1 MFDDL
6 PGRGRPL
13 ALAEHPFVKPGWQLA
28 YSVLKNA
35 GFALDWIEL
44 DKSIRAELLR
54 CRDLLEDQLSWATQ
68 ALISSES
75 KRQVEAELDHRYQ
88 WAVATFTE
96 RAEQLN
102 ERIELLN
109 LKVPL
114 TSLQRGKIDIA
125 EEIDRFRGSWRRS
138 LELPARSS
146 WSSPFPA
153 VDTERTK

>member
-6 PGRGRPL
+6 PGSGRPL
-13 ALAEHPFVKPGWQLA
+13 ILAEHPFVKPGWQLA

-35 GFALDWIEL
+35 GYALDWIEL

-54 CRDLLEDQLSWATQ
+54 CRNLLEDQVSWATQ
-68 ALISSES
+68 FLMSRDS
-75 KRQVEAELDHRYQ
+75 RRLVETELEHRYQ

-96 RAEQLN
+96 RAEQVN

-114 TSLQRGKIDIA
+114 TSLQRGKIDIPQ
-125 EEIDRFRGSWRRS
+125 EIDGFRRSWRRG
-138 LELPARSS
+138 LELATQSSRS
-146 WSSPFPA
+146 PLFPA
-153 VDTERTK
+153 IDTEGTK

>member
-1 MFDDL
+1 LFDDL

-13 ALAEHPFVKPGWQLA
+13 VFAEHPFVKPGWQLA

-35 GFALDWIEL
+35 GFALDWIEM
-44 DKSIRAELLR
+44 DKSIRAELLL
-54 CRDLLEDQLSWATQ
+54 CRKLLEDQLSWATE
-68 ALISSES
+68 APISSHS
-75 KRQVEAELDHRYQ
+75 GRQVEAELEDRYQ

-114 TSLQRGKIDIA
+114 TNLQRGKIDIVQ
-125 EEIDRFRGSWRRS
+125 EIDRFRASWCRS
-138 LELPARSS
+138 LELAAQSS
-146 WSSPFPA
+146 
-153 VDTERTK
+153 